1 MINEYSS
8 TNVLQRK
15 SPKTCILL
23 LKCHFISHCLAK
35 YLHVL
40 FQSVKRQNQK
50 FFIDKQKLVIIR
62 YGKRTWLL
70 HLIYEIST
78 EITILEVNRNGGT

>member
-1 MINEYSS
+1 MPFHKLLSCKIFAWFILISKKA
-8 TNVLQRK
+8 K
-15 SPKTCILL
+15 SK
-23 LKCHFISHCLAK
+23 
-35 YLHVL
+35 V
-40 FQSVKRQNQK
+40 